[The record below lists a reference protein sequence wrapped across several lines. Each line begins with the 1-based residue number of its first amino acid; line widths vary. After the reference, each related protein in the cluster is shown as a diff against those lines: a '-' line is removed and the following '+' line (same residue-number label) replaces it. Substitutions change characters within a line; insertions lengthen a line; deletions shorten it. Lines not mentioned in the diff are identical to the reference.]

1 MDTNTKRRIRR
12 LIEEID
18 RTEDIA
24 ARAGHGDGRLISH
37 NAGWV
42 EVELPNNSRPRQ
54 DLWFIAEFNPRRILK
69 SVRAHRKMVESIT
82 ESGESTD
89 LLLSALEAFYVD
101 GNADNKEQSSPAEVD
116 EDSDYEDGDAFLF
129 RGVEFHL
136 VTEKDENGEVSYFQ
150 IQTTDDYFVV
160 EEDWSGPVHGSEIV
174 RLMEAD
180 GDE

>member
-1 MDTNTKRRIRR
+1 MNVKTKRRIRR

-18 RTEDIA
+18 RAEGISVL
-24 ARAGHGDGRLISH
+24 AGHGDGRLISH

-42 EVELPNNSRPRQ
+42 EVELPGNSRPRQ
-54 DLWFIAEFNPRRILK
+54 DLRFIAEFSPRRIQK
-69 SVRAHRKMVESIT
+69 SAQTHRKMVESIT

-89 LLLSALEAFYVD
+89 LLLSALEAFYGVSED
-101 GNADNKEQSSPAEVD
+101 EDSTLSEVD

-136 VTEKDENGEVSYFQ
+136 VTEKDEDGEVSYFQ
-150 IQTTDDYFVV
+150 VQTTDDDFVV

-174 RLMEAD
+174 RLMEV
-180 GDE
+180 DEDE